1 MANRNWDELNKA
13 AKATTIAKIT
23 LIGVAGIAVVLFT
36 RKAIIDFTGGKI
48 NEIIEP
54 LMKDAPETKPE
65 SDVQ

>member
-13 AKATTIAKIT
+13 AKATTIAKIA
-23 LIGVAGIAVVLFT
+23 LIGVAGVAAVLFT

-65 SDVQ
+65 ADVQ